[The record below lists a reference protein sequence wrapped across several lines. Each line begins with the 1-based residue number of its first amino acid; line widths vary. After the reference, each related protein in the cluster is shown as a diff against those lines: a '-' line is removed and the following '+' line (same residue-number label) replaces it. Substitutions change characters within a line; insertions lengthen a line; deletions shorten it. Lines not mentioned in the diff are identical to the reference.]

1 MDENLGVRQ
10 SILAEL
16 DELIDYE
23 MENQKILD
31 DYVLEILRRLSL
43 ATNKEILLVTND
55 RNRVQWFNI
64 GDAGNVQISDDQML
78 YHVKT
83 LNRYRVIHT
92 HPNGNARLSEE
103 DFSAAK
109 AEALQCIIAIGIKE
123 DEDSRFAMGVPLVRN
138 EEIVYQQVAFDALKD
153 LNRFP
158 LDDLVAEANAFI
170 KIDPNRVFDDE
181 NQVERA
187 LLLGV
192 DLGKGQG
199 IDLDESMRELKQ
211 LVLTAGGQVI
221 EAMTQN
227 RSSIDPSFYVGKGK
241 IQEVLGQVQNNEINL
256 IVTNDELN
264 ARQIANIE
272 AATGV
277 KTLDRTSVILDIF
290 AKQAKT
296 REGKL
301 QVELA
306 QQKYRMSHLKGIG
319 ITMSQ
324 IGGGIGTKGPG
335 EKKLETDRRHIRQQI
350 EDLEEKTKQIQK
362 SNAITASQRQK
373 NNIKTVSL
381 IGYTNSGKSTLFNR
395 LTKSD
400 APTQDALFIT
410 LDSTLRKID
419 DDRKDYLV
427 SDTVGFIDKLPHE
440 LVNAFKTT
448 LKEVETADLLL
459 HVIDLAS
466 PNYQD
471 HIHVVN
477 DVLKEL
483 GVDEKAMI
491 LVYNKIDARSE
502 KDQLLL
508 HESMAAEPRSL
519 IISAKEGLG
528 IDELRVKISDELLG
542 MRKEQSLFIPYE
554 DAASLALLH
563 ERNVVVDI
571 AYEELGT
578 RVVIEITD
586 DFPVHL
592 FDQYL
597 IDEEE

>member
-1 MDENLGVRQ
+1 MDENSGIRQ

-16 DELIDYE
+16 EELIDYE

-43 ATNKEILLVTND
+43 ATNKEILLVTSD

-64 GDAGNVQISDDQML
+64 GDAVNVRIADDQMR
-78 YHVKT
+78 YHVKS

-92 HPNGNARLSEE
+92 HPNGHARLSEE

-109 AEALQCIIAIGIKE
+109 AEALQCLIAIGIKE
-123 DEDSRFAMGVPLVRN
+123 DEDSRFAMAVPLVRE
-138 EEIVYQQVAFDALKD
+138 EEIVYQELVFDSLKD

-170 KIDPNRVFDDE
+170 KIDPNRVFDE
-181 NQVERA
+181 EKKVERA

-192 DLGKGQG
+192 DLGRRQG

-221 EAMTQN
+221 EVMTQN
-227 RSSIDPSFYVGKGK
+227 RPQIDPRFYVGKGK
-241 IQEVLGQVQNNEINL
+241 IKEVIRAVQNNEINL

-264 ARQIANIE
+264 SRQIANIE

-419 DDRKDYLV
+419 DNRKDYLV

-471 HIHVVN
+471 HIQVVN

-483 GVDEKAMI
+483 EVDQKAMI
-491 LVYNKIDARSE
+491 LVYNKIDALSDE
-502 KDQLLL
+502 DQLLL
-508 HESMAAEPRSL
+508 QDTIADQAHSI

-528 IDELRVKISDELLG
+528 IDELLVKISDQLLG
-542 MRKEQSLFIPYE
+542 MRKEQSLLIPYE
-554 DAASLALLH
+554 DAAFLALLH

-592 FDQYL
+592 FDQYRV
-597 IDEEE
+597 DEEK